1 MSGLP
6 RELLKWLQS
15 LDLSYSV
22 KNVRRDFSNGFLIA
36 EVCSR
41 YYQTE
46 VEMHSYDNGQALA
59 RKLDNWAQLSKFFM
73 KKGIEVQRSLI
84 DDVGALTAH
93 GRAAPHH
100 TSRRSGRPRPPER
113 PLRLREDSRPRP
125 ARLAAVHC
133 KSVDAPSQ
141 LIQII
146 YAHLTGRTIKM
157 PTNPALDATGDPSEL
172 PPFARPNAAT
182 LLKTGVKESETTTTL
197 VDTKAAQARAKAILD
212 EHAQQLRDERTAEPD
227 RFQTA
232 SGYMG
237 SNAGQRLLRGTPK
250 PVSQAMLSQES
261 VRFQEVR
268 VKPVERNIAQ
278 LRASRDAS
286 HQASQYGS
294 VGGGSAEA
302 AGYPPEAPGGG
313 GGGGGG
319 GAYEAVGRDVLRALS
334 DLVLADEALSEGA
347 SAVAG
352 APTPYHGMLGAL
364 PQLPPAAVAALFDRA
379 ADEAE
384 ALAQARSRART
395 ATTISP
401 SCFPHAHRFE
411 ICGMRPPCHRGP
423 RVS

>member
-1 MSGLP
+1 M
-6 RELLKWLQS
+6 
-15 LDLSYSV
+15 
-22 KNVRRDFSNGFLIA
+22 RRDFSNGFLIA

-319 GAYEAVGRDVLRALS
+319 AYEAVGRDVLRALS
-334 DLVLADEALSEGA
+334 ELVLADEALSEGA

-384 ALAQARSRART
+384 ALAQARTRT
-395 ATTISP
+395 TTTTAISP
-401 SCFPHAHRFE
+401 SSFPHAHFE
-411 ICGMRPPCHRGP
+411 LRWPHADPHAMHPSGP

>member
-1 MSGLP
+1 MCGHGRPLGPSTSKTSGCAARPRLTLASRLP
-6 RELLKWLQS
+6 R
-15 LDLSYSV
+15 
-22 KNVRRDFSNGFLIA
+22 
-36 EVCSR
+36 
-41 YYQTE
+41 
-46 VEMHSYDNGQALA
+46 
-59 RKLDNWAQLSKFFM
+59 
-73 KKGIEVQRSLI
+73 
-84 DDVGALTAH
+84 
-93 GRAAPHH
+93 
-100 TSRRSGRPRPPER
+100 
-113 PLRLREDSRPRP
+113 
-125 ARLAAVHC
+125 AVHC
-133 KSVDAPSQ
+133 KSLDAPSQ
-141 LIQII
+141 MIQII

-157 PTNPALDATGDPSEL
+157 PTNPALVATQGDPSEL

-250 PVSQAMLSQES
+250 PVSQAMESQS

-294 VGGGSAEA
+294 VGGQSAEA
-302 AGYPPEAPGGG
+302 PGFPPDAAGGG
-313 GGGGGG
+313 V
-319 GAYEAVGRDVLRALS
+319 AYEAVGRDVLRALS

-347 SAVAG
+347 RGVAG
-352 APTPYHGMLGAL
+352 APTPYHGMLSAL

-384 ALAQARSRART
+384 AFAQARSRPR
-395 ATTISP
+395 ISQ
-401 SCFPHAHRFE
+401 
-411 ICGMRPPCHRGP
+411 PPLR
-423 RVS
+423 